1 MENVLKD
8 LRDLD
13 FSLSV
18 LCIFLPGGGVI
29 YINKQKGL
37 EYHIE
42 YFQELYKK

>member
-18 LCIFLPGGGVI
+18 LCIFLPGGGESI
-29 YINKQKGL
+29 
-37 EYHIE
+37 
-42 YFQELYKK
+42 

>member
-18 LCIFLPGGGVI
+18 LCIFFTWGGG
-29 YINKQKGL
+29 N
-37 EYHIE
+37 
-42 YFQELYKK
+42 LYK

>member
-18 LCIFLPGGGVI
+18 LCIFLPGGGEKSI
-29 YINKQKGL
+29 
-37 EYHIE
+37 
-42 YFQELYKK
+42 